1 MRNNITLRKKKC
13 LEPGLLHKVARF
25 QGLGKKRKE
34 KKKMH
39 AVSRLIFT
47 SVSRGFIQKL
57 TLLYKEHPDADC
69 DKQTALP
76 AKY

>member
-1 MRNNITLRKKKC
+1 MSRTRTIAQGGTFS
-13 LEPGLLHKVARF
+13 EPW
-25 QGLGKKRKE
+25 KE
-34 KKKMH
+34 KKKN

-76 AKY
+76 ANS

>member
-1 MRNNITLRKKKC
+1 
-13 LEPGLLHKVARF
+13 
-25 QGLGKKRKE
+25 
-34 KKKMH
+34 MH